1 MTTREV
7 IELTTKVLMSNY
19 RRAPVAFREGRGMR
33 LWDLEGKEYLDFVA
47 GIAVDVLGHCHPRHV
62 AAIQRQASRL
72 IHISNLYHIA
82 ESAELAR
89 LLVELTGIPDG
100 KVVFSNSG
108 AEACEGAIKLAR
120 KGARALRGADVFEI
134 IVASHS
140 FHGRTL
146 GALSATRNPK
156 YHEGFEPL
164 VPGFVEVPF
173 DNLGAVERAI
183 TPRTAAVMMEVV
195 QGEGGINPAS
205 TEFLQGLRRL
215 CDARKILLV
224 LDEVQCG
231 FGRTGRWFAY
241 QHAGIIPDIVAL
253 AKGLGGGV
261 PIGALVARPEIA
273 QVFQP
278 GTHGTTFGGNPL
290 ACTAAIAVIETI
302 QDEKLV
308 ARAAEMGEYLM
319 GRLRDLAK
327 TVPVIREVRGKGLMV
342 AAELA
347 GPSEPIVAACL
358 ARGLLVN
365 NVQPTALRLVPPL
378 IVTRAEIDEA
388 ITILTSV
395 LSQATALWSSGDSGS
410 RAAPKVQP
418 AGAAAQTPGASS
430 AEGRPPAAK
439 RTSSP

>member
-7 IELTTKVLMSNY
+7 IELTSKVMMSNY

-62 AAIQRQASRL
+62 AAIQRQAGRL
-72 IHISNLYHIA
+72 IHVSNLYHIA
-82 ESAELAR
+82 ESAQLAR
-89 LLVELTGIPDG
+89 LLVELTGISDG
-100 KVVFSNSG
+100 RAVFSNSG
-108 AEACEGAIKLAR
+108 AEAIEGAIKLAR
-120 KGARALRGADVFEI
+120 KGARTLRGADLYEI

-140 FHGRTL
+140 FHGRTM

-173 DNLGAVERAI
+173 NDLEAVERAI
-183 TPRTAAVMMEVV
+183 TPRTAAVMMEPV

-205 TEFLQGLRRL
+205 LEFLQGLRRL
-215 CDARKILLV
+215 CDAHKILLI

-241 QHAGIIPDIVAL
+241 QHAGILPDIVTL

-261 PIGALVARPEIA
+261 PIGALVARPDVA

-290 ACTAAIAVIETI
+290 ACAAAIAVIDTI
-302 QDEKLV
+302 KEENLV
-308 ARAAEMGEYLM
+308 ARAAEMGQYLM
-319 GRLRDLAK
+319 GRLRDLAA
-327 TVPVIREVRGKGLMV
+327 TTPAIREVRGKGLMV
-342 AAELA
+342 AVELT
-347 GPSEPIVAACL
+347 GPSEPVVAACL

-365 NVQPTALRLVPPL
+365 NVQPTAVRFVPPL
-378 IVTRAEIDEA
+378 IVTRADIDEA
-388 ITILTSV
+388 VTILGSV
-395 LSQATALWSSGDSGS
+395 LGG
-410 RAAPKVQP
+410 
-418 AGAAAQTPGASS
+418 AGAAQV
-430 AEGRPPAAK
+430 PAAPQTQK
-439 RTSSP
+439 AAAPTAGGRAAAPTSSPERRPPKG